1 MEISKKYQHLAED
14 WLIRKNLSN
23 FITIMVLNNEKF
35 KIKDD
40 MYLGKVSVPPKPWGS
55 ITDVNV
61 AVVIN
66 EEYFEQL
73 ENIYNIQERDI
84 AFERLLE
91 QVDYDTDKDSVVL
104 NKPNVIEHRG
114 ILEKYGVARI
124 VDAHNAAVLGVHE
137 RIQESKD

>member
-1 MEISKKYQHLAED
+1 MEISEKYTALSND
-14 WLIRKNLSN
+14 WLIKNNLSN
-23 FITIMVLNNEKF
+23 FITLTVFDDPSL

-40 MYLGKVSVPPKPWGS
+40 KYLGKVSVPRKPWDS
-55 ITDVNV
+55 LIEFDI
-61 AVVIN
+61 VVTIN

-73 ENIYNIQERDI
+73 ETMFGIEERDI
-84 AFERLLE
+84 ALERLLE
-91 QVDYDTDKDSVVL
+91 QIGFDTEKDSVVI